1 MANRNSRKTARGG
14 KILLAV
20 IIIILVIII
29 AALAVLYCLRPD
41 IYHNYLGIGGHNWTE
56 WETETEATCG
66 TSGTSTREC
75 TWCGEVEV
83 RTDSATGNHTWT
95 DWTVTE
101 QNTCGADGYE
111 IRTCTVC
118 GQEQTQT
125 LNATGQH
132 SWGEWTVTLEATCG
146 TDGSRTRTCSVCSAV
161 QTETILATGN
171 HTWGDWDITE
181 ATCGADGYEIRT
193 CSVCGQTETEVIPAT
208 GEHVY
213 GDDGVCIICG
223 YNPNAAEAASLGH
236 DLYEGDIADVS
247 TADISFHFFD
257 LGTKYTGDCILIK
270 CGNTEVLID
279 AGARAACVSTI
290 EAYIG
295 QYCTDGVLDYVIAT
309 HGDQD
314 HIEAF
319 VGSKSGGSYNG
330 LLYDDA
336 FTIGTII
343 IPGQTTKTTTLYSNF
358 MAGVERVEA
367 EGTAVYTADQCYE
380 ETDGA
385 KRQYYLND
393 AGTISMNILYNYYY
407 FNKPSDENNCSVVT
421 LFTEETDSGNRN
433 FLFTGDLE
441 EDGEEKMVEYYQNV
455 PAAYRTE
462 YNILPQGVDL
472 YKAGHHGSKTSSTQA
487 LMDAVQP
494 KNVAV
499 YCCCGTTE
507 YTVNN
512 LNTFPTQAAIDHIA
526 PYTDNI
532 FIPTIATGLSDY
544 DASTDKFASQSFGG
558 YELLNGNMIFYMENG
573 VFKLYCSN
581 SYTKLKD
588 TDWFQTYRTWNV

>member
-1 MANRNSRKTARGG
+1 MAKNKKSARGS
-14 KILLAV
+14 KVLLAV
-20 IIIILVIII
+20 IIIIIVIII
-29 AALAVLYCLRPD
+29 AAVAVLYYLDPNVF
-41 IYHNYLGIGGHNWTE
+41 HKYLGTGSHTWTDWTVTAEATCTADGSEMRTCTVCGKTETETIRATGHNWTD
-56 WETETEATCG
+56 WEITEQNSCGKDGSETRTCSVCGQTETQTLN
-66 TSGTSTREC
+66 
-75 TWCGEVEV
+75 
-83 RTDSATGNHTWT
+83 ATGNHTWT
-95 DWTVTE
+95 DWTVT
-101 QNTCGADGYE
+101 A
-111 IRTCTVC
+111 
-118 GQEQTQT
+118 
-125 LNATGQH
+125 
-132 SWGEWTVTLEATCG
+132 
-146 TDGSRTRTCSVCSAV
+146 
-161 QTETILATGN
+161 
-171 HTWGDWDITE
+171 E
-181 ATCGADGYEIRT
+181 ATCGADGSKTRT
-193 CSVCGQTETEVIPAT
+193 CSVCGQTESDVIPAT
-208 GEHVY
+208 GEHEF
-213 GDDGVCIICG
+213 GEDGICIICG
-223 YNPNAAEAASLGH
+223 YDSNASAAVSLGH
-236 DLYEGDIADVS
+236 DLYEGDVEDVS
-247 TADISFHFFD
+247 SADISFHFFD
-257 LGTKYTGDCILIK
+257 LGTKYTGDCILVK

-336 FTIGTII
+336 FQIGTMI

-393 AGTISMNILYNYYY
+393 AETISMNILYNYYY

-421 LFTEETDSGNRN
+421 LFTEETDSGSRN

-455 PAAYRTE
+455 PDEYRTE

-581 SYTKLKD
+581 NYTKLKD
-588 TDWFQTYRTWNV
+588 TEWFKTYRTWNA